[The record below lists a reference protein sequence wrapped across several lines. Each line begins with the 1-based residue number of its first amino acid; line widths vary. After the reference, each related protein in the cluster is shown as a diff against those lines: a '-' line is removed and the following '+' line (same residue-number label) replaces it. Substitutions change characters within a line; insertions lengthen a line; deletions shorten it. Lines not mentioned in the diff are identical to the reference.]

1 MLSLCIEYWSANLYS
16 TYIIYNLADITG
28 KYYVIILSTLLSDI
42 WTECPRAIPGL
53 YSRQMK
59 IPNETFQA
67 MIMTTKT
74 QILNIT
80 QPSSWAWLPLS
91 YAPESRHPSVHL
103 YQ

>member
-1 MLSLCIEYWSANLYS
+1 MDPIQSSWL
-16 TYIIYNLADITG
+16 TG
-28 KYYVIILSTLLSDI
+28 FNWILNIHWQTSKYYVIILSTLLSDI

-53 YSRQMK
+53 YSGQIK

-74 QILNIT
+74 QILKIT